1 LKKQEKSPSQDPFLM
16 KRWITPKTS
25 PILHREFVRL
35 QEEEQFD
42 KVAAQKII
50 ERMLFSASEE
60 ILQKRKQKFRLN
72 PKY

>member
-1 LKKQEKSPSQDPFLM
+1 LKKQEKPSQDPFLM

-35 QEEEQFD
+35 QEDEQFD

-60 ILQKRKQKFRLN
+60 NLRKR
-72 PKY
+72 